1 MGGIETER
9 DLSLDS
15 TFFVAFDLTHRAL
28 KSGLA
33 QASSLSVTQY
43 RVLERAEKTA
53 VDTAVMNMRSGLRL
67 EKARR
72 IVAGERLR
80 DLAGVNPLRFLE
92 EPFVG
97 QIPIDLINSTNSVKS
112 GVWQYKSDENA
123 LYYVPQRRRHL
134 KMQQDN
140 VDKALVW
147 QVLPSTSDGE
157 QVEVVLMTP
166 YWWF

>member
-1 MGGIETER
+1 MRKGVFGLPLYEVAVLAAIAAVIIGVLAER
-9 DLSLDS
+9 ADSL
-15 TFFVAFDLTHRAL
+15 
-28 KSGLA
+28 
-33 QASSLSVTQY
+33 
-43 RVLERAEKTA
+43 LERAEKTA

>member
-1 MGGIETER
+1 MRKGLFGLPLYEVAVLAVIAAVIIGVLAER
-9 DLSLDS
+9 ADSL
-15 TFFVAFDLTHRAL
+15 
-28 KSGLA
+28 
-33 QASSLSVTQY
+33 
-43 RVLERAEKTA
+43 LERAEKTA

-67 EKARR
+67 EMARR

-80 DLAGVNPLRFLE
+80 DLAGTNPLSFLE
-92 EPFVG
+92 APPVG
-97 QIPIDLINSTNSVKS
+97 HIPANLPDLAKTVKS
-112 GVWQYKSDENA
+112 GLWQYKSDENA

-134 KMQQDN
+134 KMQQGN
-140 VDKALVW
+140 VDKTLVW